1 MKKNERR
8 MQKKGISLLFLVFF
22 LTVAPLI
29 LWSLLRGADKFSEQ
43 INSHPADQNLL
54 EYWNN
59 HQYSEILSITQNN
72 LESNPMEPNSL
83 LFTGLSA
90 YYLALS
96 QISVQ
101 EERFYLNLA
110 IVALRKLLILESVPK
125 KEIVYYTL
133 GKSYLLKGKYYADL
147 SLKYLQNSRDMG
159 YESSDTYEHM
169 GEAYSILG
177 NFEKS
182 IEYYEQAL
190 TYYDSDRLY
199 LKIAEDCFNYGKY
212 EKSADYYNI
221 LISETKDES
230 LKKKGL
236 FQLGKLYY
244 DIKNLSMARDT
255 FIQLNELDPT
265 GVEAHF
271 LLGEVYFYLDQFG
284 DARSEWHKTLRLD
297 PEHRGARL
305 RLYN

>member
-8 MQKKGISLLFLVFF
+8 IQKKGVSLLFLVFF
-22 LTVAPLI
+22 LIITPLI
-29 LWSLLRGADKFSEQ
+29 LWSLLRGADNFSEQ

-59 HQYSEILSITQNN
+59 HQYSTILSITHNN
-72 LESNPMEPNSL
+72 LEINPMEPNSL

-101 EERFYLNLA
+101 EERYYLNLA
-110 IVALRKLLILESVPK
+110 IVALRKLLILENIPK

-133 GKSYLLKGKYYADL
+133 GKSYLLKGRYYADL
-147 SLKYLQNSRDMG
+147 ALKYLQFSREMG
-159 YESSDTYEHM
+159 YENSDTYEHM

-177 NFEKS
+177 DFEKS
-182 IEYYEQAL
+182 IDYYEQAL

-212 EKSADYYNI
+212 DKSADYYNI
-221 LISETKDES
+221 LISETQDES

-255 FIQLNELDPT
+255 FFQLNELDPT

-271 LLGEVYFYLDQFG
+271 LLGEVYFYLDQIG
-284 DARSEWHKTLRLD
+284 DARREWHKTLRLD